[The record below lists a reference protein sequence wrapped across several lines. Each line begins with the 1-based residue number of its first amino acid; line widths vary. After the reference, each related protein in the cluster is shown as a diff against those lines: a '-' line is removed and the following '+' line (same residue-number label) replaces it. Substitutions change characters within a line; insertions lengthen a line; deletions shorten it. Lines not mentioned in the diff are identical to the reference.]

1 VRESEAQR
9 AVNVV
14 HERLRLAD
22 DVLYEASAP

>member
-1 VRESEAQR
+1 VREAEAQR

-22 DVLYEASAP
+22 DVLYEPLIP